1 MLQIYGSSHTN
12 NENDESFVLDS
23 SLTAGIVLPQSGN

>member
-1 MLQIYGSSHTN
+1 MPVQMAQFTN